1 MRFICEWCYE
11 QVAIVERESPYSEVL
26 AHFLVCPRRSPLTTD
41 DQVTGLAA
49 HIAKM
54 IADRE
59 NRHMRQT
66 G

>member
-1 MRFICEWCYE
+1 MRFICEWCFE
-11 QVAIVERESPYSEVL
+11 QVSIVDRQSPYDEVL
-26 AHFLVCPRRSPLTTD
+26 AHFQACPRRSPLTTE
-41 DQVTGLAA
+41 DQITGLAT

-59 NRHMRQT
+59 NRQMRQT

>member
-11 QVAIVERESPYSEVL
+11 QVSIVDRQSPYNEVL
-26 AHFLVCPRRSPLTTD
+26 AHFHACPRRSQLTTE

-49 HIAKM
+49 HIANM